1 MDESTTDQ
9 IKGKFHEMK
18 GDLKKTVGKAINDPE
33 LTAEGKDEKLD
44 GRIQK
49 KVGEIKKVFGK

>member
-18 GDLKKTVGKAINDPE
+18 GDLKETLGKAINDSE
-33 LTAEGKDEKLD
+33 LTAEGKDENLD